1 MFRQLL
7 VNGLIAGSLYAL
19 VGVGFSLIFRVLRF
33 FHFTHGLSYASG
45 AYVAFVIHR
54 WSNHSLILVLV
65 AAPILTALF
74 GIALN
79 SMVYRPLRNRNATP
93 LVSLVASLGAY
104 LVGQNILSIV
114 FGDDAKSIRPD
125 VVVIGMNLWGA
136 YITLAQLIIIASAL
150 IVVFGCALWLSSTN
164 LGTQIRAVAS
174 DSLLST
180 IVGVP
185 NDRIVM
191 ITVAIGTGLGGLAG
205 VLGALDRAIVP
216 TMGLNALLMGVIA
229 MIIGGKESV
238 SGVALGG
245 CVIGLAQNLAVLW
258 IPAAWQD
265 AIVFMILIVFLLLRP
280 QGFWGRPLRKVT
292 V

>member
-7 VNGLIAGSLYAL
+7 INGLIAGSLYAL
-19 VGVGFSLIFRVLRF
+19 VGVGFSLIFRILKF
-33 FHFTHGLSYASG
+33 FHFTHGLSYALG
-45 AYVAFVIHR
+45 AYIAYVIYR

-65 AAPILTALF
+65 AVPLLTAVF
-74 GIALN
+74 GIAINL
-79 SMVYRPLRNRNATP
+79 VLYRPLRNRNATP
-93 LVSLVASLGAY
+93 LVSLVASLGGY
-104 LVGQNILSIV
+104 LVGQNVLSIA

-125 VVVIGMNLWGA
+125 VVVVGKNLWGA
-136 YITLAQLIIIASAL
+136 YITSTQLMIIVSAVVVIATCS
-150 IVVFGCALWLSSTN
+150 LWLSNTR

-180 IVGVP
+180 VVGVP

-191 ITVAIGTGLGGLAG
+191 ITIMIGTGLGGLAG

-238 SGVALGG
+238 TGVALGG
-245 CVIGLAQNLAVLW
+245 GVVGLVQNLAVLW
-258 IPAAWQD
+258 VPAAWQD
-265 AIVFMILIVFLLLRP
+265 SMVFVIVVAFLLFRP

>member
-7 VNGLIAGSLYAL
+7 INGLIAGSLYAL
-19 VGVGFSLIFRVLRF
+19 VGVGFSLIFRILKF
-33 FHFTHGLSYASG
+33 FHFTHGLSYALG
-45 AYVAFVIHR
+45 AYTAFVIYR
-54 WSNHSLILVLV
+54 SSNYSLILVLV
-65 AAPILTALF
+65 AAPLLTAIF
-74 GIALN
+74 GIAINL
-79 SMVYRPLRNRNATP
+79 VLYRPLRNRNATP

-104 LVGQNILSIV
+104 LVGQNVLSIA

-125 VVVIGMNLWGA
+125 VVVVGMNLWGA
-136 YITLAQLIIIASAL
+136 YITFTQLMIIASA
-150 IVVFGCALWLSSTN
+150 VVVIAACALWLSSTR

-180 IVGVP
+180 VAGVP
-185 NDRIVM
+185 NNRIVM
-191 ITVAIGTGLGGLAG
+191 TTIMIGTGLGGLAG

-229 MIIGGKESV
+229 MIIGGKESLG
-238 SGVALGG
+238 GVALGG
-245 CVIGLAQNLAVLW
+245 CVVGLAQNLAVLW

-265 AIVFMILIVFLLLRP
+265 SIVFVILVAFLLFRP